1 LDLGLQGRVAT
12 ITGGSHGVGYAIA
25 EALLA
30 EGCRVAICARD
41 KARLDA
47 AARSLEQAGPQA
59 RRPDNTVPAQRA
71 TDGIFAHPA
80 DVAKPG
86 QVEDF
91 IKLAAS
97 HFGGLDILVHNAG
110 GGGGAGLESPDA
122 EFSQAIELNVM
133 AGLRAARVAVPF
145 MRRHDHG
152 RIIFIASVYGRESG
166 GRAGYNMAK
175 AAEISLAKA
184 LSRDL
189 AKDKILVNS
198 VAPGS
203 LMFPGSSWERRQ
215 QADPEGIEAFTKSDL
230 PLGRFGKP
238 EEVAAV
244 VAFLAS
250 DRASLVTGACWTVD
264 GGQSRSLV

>member
-1 LDLGLQGRVAT
+1 MDLGLRGRVAA

-47 AARSLEQAGPQA
+47 AARSLEQAGSQA
-59 RRPDNTVPAQRA
+59 GREGDSVLAKPGDAILAQ
-71 TDGIFAHPA
+71 PA

-86 QVEDF
+86 EAEAF
-91 IKLAAS
+91 IEATAS

-110 GGGGAGLESPDA
+110 GGGGGGLDAPDT
-122 EFSQAIELNVM
+122 EFRQAIDLNVL
-133 AGLRAARVAVPF
+133 AGLRAARAAVPF
-145 MRRHDHG
+145 MRKRGRG
-152 RIIFIASVYGRESG
+152 RIIFISSVYGRESG
-166 GRAGYNMAK
+166 GRAGYNVAK

-184 LSRDL
+184 LSREL

-244 VAFLAS
+244 VTFLAS
-250 DRASLVTGACWTVD
+250 DQASLVTGASWTVD
-264 GGQSRSLV
+264 GGQSRSLI

>member
-1 LDLGLQGRVAT
+1 LNLGLQGRLAAV
-12 ITGGSHGVGYAIA
+12 TGGSHGLGYAIT

-30 EGCRVAICARD
+30 EDCRVAICARD
-41 KARLDA
+41 RTRLDA
-47 AARSLEQAGPQA
+47 AARTLGHGVFA
-59 RRPDNTVPAQRA
+59 R
-71 TDGIFAHPA
+71 PA

-86 QVEDF
+86 DVEAF
-91 IKLAAS
+91 IEATGT

-110 GGGGAGLESPDA
+110 GGGGASLDTPEE
-122 EFSQAIELNVM
+122 EFSQAFELNVL
-133 AGLRAARVAVPF
+133 AGLRAARAAAPL
-145 MRRHDHG
+145 MRRRGRG

-166 GRAGYNMAK
+166 GRPGYNLAK
-175 AAEISLAKA
+175 AAEISLAKS
-184 LSRDL
+184 LSREL
-189 AKDKILVNS
+189 AKDNILVNS

-215 QADPEGIEAFTKSDL
+215 QADPEGIAAFVKSEM

-244 VAFLAS
+244 VTFLAS

-264 GGQSRSLV
+264 GGQSRNNI

>member
-1 LDLGLQGRVAT
+1 ENLVR
-12 ITGGSHGVGYAIA
+12 
-25 EALLA
+25 

-41 KARLDA
+41 GKRLTDA
-47 AARSLEQAGPQA
+47 AAALG
-59 RRPDNTVPAQRA
+59 TGVFAQ
-71 TDGIFAHPA
+71 TA
-80 DVAKPG
+80 DVAKAG
-86 QVEDF
+86 QVETF
-91 IKLAAS
+91 IEAAAT

-110 GGGGAGLESPDA
+110 GGGGARLETPEA
-122 EFSQAIELNVM
+122 EFTQSLEINALG
-133 AGLRAARVAVPF
+133 GLRAARAAVPS
-145 MRRHDHG
+145 MRRRRHG

-166 GRAGYNMAK
+166 GRPGYNMAK

-184 LSRDL
+184 LSREL
-189 AKDKILVNS
+189 AQDNILVNS

-215 QADPEGIEAFTKSDL
+215 QADPDGIAAFVKSDL
-230 PLGRFGKP
+230 PLGRFGRP

-264 GGQSRSLV
+264 GGQSRSNI

>member
-1 LDLGLQGRVAT
+1 MNLGLEGRVAAV
-12 ITGGSHGVGYAIA
+12 TGGSRGLGYAIA
-25 EALLA
+25 EHLLA

-41 KARLDA
+41 RKRLSDA
-47 AARSLEQAGPQA
+47 AAALDAG
-59 RRPDNTVPAQRA
+59 VFAQ
-71 TDGIFAHPA
+71 TA

-86 QVEDF
+86 QVEGF
-91 IKLAAS
+91 IEAAAT
-97 HFGGLDILVHNAG
+97 HFGGLDILVHNVG
-110 GGGGAGLESPDA
+110 GGGGAGLEAPDA
-122 EFSQAIELNVM
+122 EFSQSLEVNAL
-133 AGLRAARVAVPF
+133 AGLRAARAAVPF
-145 MRRHDHG
+145 MRRQRRG

-166 GRAGYNMAK
+166 GRTGYNMAK

-184 LSRDL
+184 LSREL
-189 AKDKILVNS
+189 AKDNILVNS

-215 QADPEGIEAFTKSDL
+215 RADPKGIAAFVESDL

-250 DRASLVTGACWTVD
+250 DRASLVTGASWTVD
-264 GGQSRSLV
+264 GGQSRSNI

>member
-1 LDLGLQGRVAT
+1 MNLGLEGRVAAV
-12 ITGGSHGVGYAIA
+12 TGGSHGLGYAIA
-25 EALLA
+25 ANLLA

-41 KARLDA
+41 GKRLNDA
-47 AARSLEQAGPQA
+47 AAALDAG
-59 RRPDNTVPAQRA
+59 VFAQ
-71 TDGIFAHPA
+71 TA
-80 DVAKPG
+80 DVAKAG
-86 QVEDF
+86 QVEAF
-91 IKLAAS
+91 IEAAAG
-97 HFGGLDILVHNAG
+97 HFGQLDILVHNAG
-110 GGGGAGLESPDA
+110 GGGGAGLEAADA
-122 EFSQAIELNVM
+122 EFTQSLEVNVLG
-133 AGLRAARVAVPF
+133 GLRAARAAVPF
-145 MRRHDHG
+145 MRRQRRG

-166 GRAGYNMAK
+166 GRTGYNMAK

-184 LSRDL
+184 LSREL
-189 AKDKILVNS
+189 AKDNILVNS

-215 QADPEGIEAFTKSDL
+215 HADPEGINAFIESDM

-264 GGQSRSLV
+264 GGQSRSNI